1 MYVAG
6 FVLAVKTAEKEAYI
20 ALARETVKD
29 FRDGG
34 ATRVVE
40 CWGDAVPDGASTSFP
55 MAVKCEA
62 DETVLFSWIEF
73 PDKATHDA
81 CMAKMEENFT
91 EMPAEMLRVMDP
103 GRMIFGGFETIVDA

>member
-6 FVLAVKTAEKEAYI
+6 FVLSVKTAKKEDYRKMAQE
-20 ALARETVKD
+20 AVKL

-40 CWGDAVPDGASTSFP
+40 CWGDNVPDGTVTSFP
-55 MAVKCEA
+55 MAVKREQ

-81 CMAKMEENFT
+81 CMAKMEADGPGDMS
-91 EMPAEMLRVMDP
+91 EMKAIMDP
-103 GRMIFGGFETIVDA
+103 KRMIWGGFEVILDA